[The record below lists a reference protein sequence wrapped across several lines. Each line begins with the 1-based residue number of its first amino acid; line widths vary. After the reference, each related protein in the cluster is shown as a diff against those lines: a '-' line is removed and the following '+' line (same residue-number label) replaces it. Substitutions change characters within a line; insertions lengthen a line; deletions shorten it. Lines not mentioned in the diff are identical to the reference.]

1 MKLLPYDSWTIDSP
15 LDLPELVAG
24 MTQRIE
30 PQKWFR
36 GLTRGALL
44 PLQGKVDLQGFSAS
58 RIITYRNSFL
68 PMLYGKFIPTQQG
81 TTICIKMMLHPFVLA
96 FLAVWFGMLGLF
108 SLAGIA
114 ALVENGSWGF
124 LGHIGIMGGFALLLT
139 YGAFFAE
146 AGKAKNL
153 ISQVILEIHKEAANK
168 ELNPTTEGAP
178 SVEG

>member
-1 MKLLPYDSWTIDSP
+1 MQYSERTSNFWDRCVESNYVNF
-15 LDLPELVAG
+15 LVLAAY
-24 MTQRIE
+24 
-30 PQKWFR
+30 
-36 GLTRGALL
+36 GLTSYC
-44 PLQGKVDLQGFSAS
+44 F
-58 RIITYRNSFL
+58 
-68 PMLYGKFIPTQQG
+68 
-81 TTICIKMMLHPFVLA
+81 
-96 FLAVWFGMLGLF
+96 GLF